1 MDKFKMIYNILT
13 DICKVALKHK
23 DATLNDDMGGKMMEE
38 FKTAFAEIPAS
49 KSISW
54 HVELSQMHVMKIFI

>member
-38 FKTAFAEIPAS
+38 FKTAFAKYPEKEHKLAVAIADA
-49 KSISW
+49 
-54 HVELSQMHVMKIFI
+54 VMKYLFE